1 MRRRWRALETATVGV
16 AAAVAGLTVMVPIDP
31 TVGVT
36 QESSAWVD
44 LAVFN
49 VPRATLAAAFVTVL
63 AAVCIVMASDAVGW
77 VMVALGA
84 GGLLVDQVLW
94 SNEVGS
100 QSLLTWIDSVLA
112 GMLMG
117 TVGTLA
123 WHRKS
128 TASAFLFGA
137 MSGILVGD
145 FTPAPAPGQTP
156 SWLNR
161 YLLEMPTIGLSALVM
176 VAAALCALGLR
187 HRPAVVRKLVDVIPL
202 RPVVVAGIVFPTIL
216 LTSEWFA
223 QEGRELR
230 VLVVGTV
237 LIVSAAVIGAFVLP
251 GRDGVLLLLMV
262 AFAAAGSTPVTV
274 PRPDWAV
281 LVFVALVGLGLA
293 AGHRRGL
300 PLLAAGL
307 IALLAVGAILTALT
321 GAHGMLV
328 AVLSGMAVAFV
339 GGYSLGAATPLF
351 PSIPPL
357 CIGVLFVPS
366 AAVALW
372 GRDFD
377 RIAYSPSWYR
387 PAEPARAI
395 APGLV
400 ALAITLGCAAAI
412 ALVCRVRPRTK
423 EAIRDRWARM
433 QADAEHPGTIT
444 FSDSSLSYLA
454 ASRRDA
460 ASWTRRSR
468 V

>member
-1 MRRRWRALETATVGV
+1 MGV

-31 TVGVT
+31 TVGVS

-77 VMVALGA
+77 VVVALGA
-84 GGLLVDQVLW
+84 GGLLIDQVLW

-123 WHRKS
+123 WHRRS

-145 FTPAPAPGQTP
+145 FTPAPAPGHAP
-156 SWLNR
+156 SRLDR
-161 YLLEMPTIGLSALVM
+161 FLLDTPTIGLTALLV
-176 VAAALCALGLR
+176 VAAGVCALGLR
-187 HRPAVVRKLVDVIPL
+187 HRAAVVRKLVDVIPL

-223 QEGRELR
+223 RNGRDLR
-230 VLVVGTV
+230 VLILGVLVLVLVSVVG
-237 LIVSAAVIGAFVLP
+237 AFILP
-251 GRDGVLLLLMV
+251 GRDGVLLLLLV
-262 AFAAAGSTPVTV
+262 AYAAAGSTPVTV

-281 LVFVALVGLGLA
+281 LLFVAMVGSGLA
-293 AGHRRGL
+293 TGYRRGL
-300 PLLAAGL
+300 PLIAAGL
-307 IALLAVGAILTALT
+307 TALLAAASIVTVLT
-321 GAHGMLV
+321 GAHGTFT
-328 AVLSGMAVAFV
+328 AVVSGMAVAFV
-339 GGYSLGAATPLF
+339 GGYCLGAATPLF
-351 PSIPPL
+351 PSVPPL
-357 CIGVLFVPS
+357 CIAVLFVPS

-387 PAEPARAI
+387 PAEPAHAI

-400 ALAITLGCAAAI
+400 ALAITVGCAAGI

-433 QADAEHPGTIT
+433 QADSVHPGAMT
-444 FSDSSLSYLA
+444 FADGRLPAYLTP
-454 ASRRDA
+454 RRDA